1 MGENMAKS
9 PKGAKRAE
17 TPEAIAERLQSILIN
32 AAEGRRSIS
41 DDGQYSQLRRKLD
54 LHLATTPE
62 LLRTHPSVD
71 SFSAYIKGINSK
83 RERVK
88 RVRHEFGPLL
98 GLVEKPSNTD
108 SSAGAWTGIES
119 GIARVRAVK
128 SLLPLAQ
135 SAVEGLI
142 AALSAPNANGAP
154 LLDQHEEAI
163 ENLRCLHQT
172 LGSLLDAADCGHLD
186 DELGS
191 GLAAEAAR
199 YAKRA
204 ARALSRDPMP
214 YLSSGLLLGIL
225 TACGFPG
232 IGGYLAD
239 ITLNIRKNS
248 SSNER

>member
-1 MGENMAKS
+1 MAKR
-9 PKGAKRAE
+9 PNAAKRPE

-32 AAEGRRSIS
+32 AAEGRRSVS

-54 LHLATTPE
+54 LGSVAMPE
-62 LLRTHPSVD
+62 MLRTHPSVD
-71 SFSAYIKGINSK
+71 SFSAYIKGIKDKN
-83 RERVK
+83 ERVEK
-88 RVRHEFGPLL
+88 VRQEFGPLL
-98 GLVEKPSNTD
+98 GLAERQSNTGA
-108 SSAGAWTGIES
+108 SADAWTGIES

-128 SLLPLAQ
+128 SLLPLAR

-142 AALSAPNANGAP
+142 SALSAPNSNGAP

-163 ENLRCLHQT
+163 ENLRRLHQT
-172 LGSLLDAADCGHLD
+172 LGSLLEAADSGHLD

-214 YLSSGLLLGIL
+214 YLSSGLLLGLL

-248 SSNER
+248 SSDER

>member
-1 MGENMAKS
+1 MAKRPRTS
-9 PKGAKRAE
+9 KRPE
-17 TPEAIAERLQSILIN
+17 TPVAAAERLQSILIN
-32 AAEGRRSIS
+32 AAEGRRSVS
-41 DDGQYSQLRRKLD
+41 DDGQYSRLRRKLD
-54 LHLATTPE
+54 LKSTKMPKMLQ
-62 LLRTHPSVD
+62 THPSVD
-71 SFSAYIKGINSK
+71 SFSAYIRGIK
-83 RERVK
+83 DKKERVE
-88 RVRHEFGPLL
+88 RIREEFGPLL
-98 GLVEKPSNTD
+98 GLAEKPSDTNTA
-108 SSAGAWTGIES
+108 AGAWTGIES

-142 AALSAPNANGAP
+142 AALSVPNANGAP

-163 ENLRCLHQT
+163 ENLRCLHGT
-172 LGSLLDAADCGHLD
+172 LGSLLDAADSGHLD
-186 DELGS
+186 DELGN

-214 YLSSGLLLGIL
+214 YLSSGLLLGLL

-239 ITLNIRKNS
+239 ITLNIRKNNS
-248 SSNER
+248 STER

>member
-1 MGENMAKS
+1 MAKR
-9 PKGAKRAE
+9 PKAAKRPE
-17 TPEAIAERLQSILIN
+17 TPKAIAERLQSILIN
-32 AAEGRRSIS
+32 AAEGRRSVS
-41 DDGQYSQLRRKLD
+41 DDGQYSGLRRKLD
-54 LHLATTPE
+54 LNSAAMPD

-71 SFSAYIKGINSK
+71 SFSAYIKGIKNK
-83 RERVK
+83 KERVQQI
-88 RVRHEFGPLL
+88 RQEFGPLL
-98 GLVEKPSNTD
+98 GLAENVPNTGFNAD
-108 SSAGAWTGIES
+108 AWTGIES

-128 SLLPLAQ
+128 SLLPLAR
-135 SAVEGLI
+135 SAIEGLI
-142 AALSAPNANGAP
+142 SALSEQNPNGAP

-163 ENLRCLHQT
+163 ENLRRLHQT
-172 LGSLLDAADCGHLD
+172 LGSLLEAADSGHLD

-225 TACGFPG
+225 TACGLPG

-248 SSNER
+248 SSNDR

>member
-1 MGENMAKS
+1 MAKR
-9 PKGAKRAE
+9 PKAAKRPE
-17 TPEAIAERLQSILIN
+17 TPEALAERLQSILIN
-32 AAEGRRSIS
+32 AAEGRRSVS

-54 LHLATTPE
+54 LHSATMPE

-71 SFSAYIKGINSK
+71 SFSAYIKGIKNK
-83 RERVK
+83 TERVE
-88 RVRHEFGPLL
+88 RVRREFGPIL
-98 GLVEKPSNTD
+98 GQAEKPARPD
-108 SSAGAWTGIES
+108 ASAGAWTGIES
-119 GIARVRAVK
+119 GIERVRAVK

-163 ENLRCLHQT
+163 ENLRSLHQA
-172 LGSLLDAADCGHLD
+172 LGSLLEAADCGHLD
-186 DELGS
+186 DELGT

-204 ARALSRDPMP
+204 AHALSRDPIP